1 MNYSP
6 LDTIVATATPPGLGG
21 VAIVR
26 ISGSKAL
33 SILKMA
39 VRKGQQKVWQ
49 ARRMY
54 YCEIIEEYGQT
65 IDKAVAG

>member
-33 SILKMA
+33 SVLKMA
-39 VRKGQQKVWQ
+39 VKNGQQKVWQ
-49 ARRMY
+49 A
-54 YCEIIEEYGQT
+54 
-65 IDKAVAG
+65 